1 MADIEGRTGKIPE
14 DELALYREAFEELD
28 QDKSGVIENKE
39 IENLLKVLDLKV
51 AGHKIRDL
59 KEEYG
64 ETIDFDEFQEIV
76 LKYSSAHAG
85 TQFRDFLSKREVEHI
100 GGTSEGSAE
109 GTTHSYSEAETAA
122 FADWINTQLGD
133 DDELKSDGKI
143 PIDSTDNYR
152 QLFQKVKDGILLC
165 KMINATVPNTIDMRA
180 VNKKNLK
187 VFTIHENQTLV
198 INSASSIGCHLVN
211 IGPEDLANGK
221 PHLVLGLLWQ
231 VIRIGLFSKI
241 TLTEIP
247 GLTRLLREGEDV
259 SVLHKMSPEELLLR
273 WVNYHL
279 EAAGSS
285 RRINNF
291 SEDIMDSE
299 AYSILIHRIAP
310 PGTGVEHP
318 TSYNSVQGNV
328 KRADK
333 VLRNADKIGCRKF
346 VRPKDIA
353 EGNPKLNLAFV
364 ANLFNTYPSLPPDDE
379 AEVAVDVETYREE
392 TREELTYRN
401 WMNSLG
407 VNPFVTWIYTDIY
420 DGHVL
425 FQLYDSIHPG
435 IVNWDRVASKEA
447 CAKLGGNMKR
457 IENCNY
463 ALEIG
468 KNQPMCFKLIAIGG
482 QDLNAG
488 NETLTQGLVWQM
500 MRAYTLSILTKLAPE
515 GSPALKDSD
524 IVEWA
529 QEMLKKGKKENTIT
543 GFRDPSICTS
553 LAVID
558 LIDCITSK
566 VVNYNLV
573 TAGDTDEEKLLNARY
588 ALSLARKIGAQIY
601 ALPEDLVEVKPKM
614 VLTVFACLRACDY
627 QKEKEREEK
636 KKKGKK

>member
-1 MADIEGRTGKIPE
+1 MK
-14 DELALYREAFEELD
+14 
-28 QDKSGVIENKE
+28 QN
-39 IENLLKVLDLKV
+39 
-51 AGHKIRDL
+51 
-59 KEEYG
+59 
-64 ETIDFDEFQEIV
+64 IV
-76 LKYSSAHAG
+76 LKYSSAHVG
-85 TQFRDFLSKREVEHI
+85 TQFRDFLSKVEVEHI

-109 GTTHSYSEAETAA
+109 GTTHSFSEGETAA
-122 FADWINTQLGD
+122 FADWVNTQLAE
-133 DDELKSDGKI
+133 DDELKSGGYI
-143 PIDSTDNYR
+143 PIDSSNNYK
-152 QLFQKVKDGILLC
+152 QMFEKVKDGILLC

-221 PHLVLGLLWQ
+221 QHLVLGLLWQ

-241 TLTEIP
+241 TLTDIP
-247 GLTRLLREGEDV
+247 GLRRLLREGEDF
-259 SVLHKMSPEELLLR
+259 SVLHKMSPEELLIR

-279 EAAGSS
+279 EQAGSG

-291 SEDIMDSE
+291 SGDIEDSE
-299 AYSILIHRIAP
+299 AYSILLHRIAP
-310 PGTGVEHP
+310 PGCSVEHP
-318 TSYNSVQGNV
+318 TTYNAVQGNV
-328 KRADK
+328 KKAEK

-346 VRPKDIA
+346 VRSKDIA

-364 ANLFNTYPSLPPDDE
+364 ANLFNTYPCLPPDDE
-379 AEVAVDVETYREE
+379 TTEAIEDENYREE
-392 TREELTYRN
+392 TREETTYRN

-407 VNPFVTWIYTDIY
+407 VNPFVTWLYTDLY

-435 IVNWDRVASKEA
+435 IVNWDKVASREA
-447 CAKLGGNMKR
+447 CGKLGGNIKR

-468 KNQPMCFKLIAIGG
+468 KNEPMKFKLVAIGG

-488 NETLTQGLVWQM
+488 NEVLTQGLVWQM
-500 MRAYTLSILTKLAPE
+500 MRAYTLSILSKLAPE
-515 GSPALKDSD
+515 GSPALKDAD
-524 IVEWA
+524 IIDWV
-529 QEMLKKGKKENTIT
+529 QEQLTKGKKTNSIKS
-543 GFRDPSICTS
+543 FRDPSICTS

-558 LIDCITSK
+558 LIDCISSK
-566 VVNYNLV
+566 MVNYNLV
-573 TAGDTDEEKLLNARY
+573 TAGDTDEDKLLNARY

-614 VLTVFACLRACDY
+614 VLTVFACLMACALKNK
-627 QKEKEREEK
+627 KEKDTK
-636 KKKGKK
+636 KTGRK